1 MSHNAAKSGGKLL
14 ALALA
19 AAGAI
24 FVAPPAVA
32 DPGRGHA
39 YGRYKHE
46 RRYDGYYAPYRGGYY
61 YHDYGRR
68 RGRISGGE
76 AALIAAGVIGG
87 VILIDQAL
95 DSSERRRAG
104 GRYDDDGYYAR
115 DRYRDDPYYR
125 RDEHDD
131 YERDRRYG
139 GYEDRGYEDRGYGR
153 DYGRVDG
160 EDYGLAGGD
169 DGRSSRAGAEQAF
182 RECVAEARGA
192 ASAGGLATSFPNE
205 PLRVEE
211 RGAGW
216 RIEARFR
223 ATNPRGDSW
232 VRRMVC
238 EADDGAVRFLQI
250 D

>member
-1 MSHNAAKSGGKLL
+1 MSTIGANTSGRLT

-19 AAGAI
+19 AAS
-24 FVAPPAVA
+24 
-32 DPGRGHA
+32 
-39 YGRYKHE
+39 
-46 RRYDGYYAPYRGGYY
+46 GGYY

-95 DSSERRRAG
+95 DSSERRRALD
-104 GRYDDDGYYAR
+104 RYDDDGYYAR

-125 RDEHDD
+125 RDDHDD
-131 YERDRRYG
+131 DARDRRYG
-139 GYEDRGYEDRGYGR
+139 GYDDRG
-153 DYGRVDG
+153 YGRVDG

-169 DGRSSRAGAEQAF
+169 DSRSGRTGSEQAF

-192 ASAGGLATSFPNE
+192 ASAGGLATSFPNV

-211 RGAGW
+211 RGEGW

-223 ATNPRGDSW
+223 ATNPRGDSY

-238 EADDGAVRFLQI
+238 EADSGAVRFLQI

>member
-1 MSHNAAKSGGKLL
+1 MPNTGAKTGGGIL

-19 AAGAI
+19 AASVA
-24 FVAPPAVA
+24 FVAPQASA

-46 RRYDGYYAPYRGGYY
+46 RRYDSNYAPYRGGYY

-95 DSSERRRAG
+95 DASDRRRSEDRYYG
-104 GRYDDDGYYAR
+104 DRGYDDRYGSGGADH
-115 DRYRDDPYYR
+115 YRDDPYYR
-125 RDEHDD
+125 RDEHDAFD
-131 YERDRRYG
+131 RDRRYG
-139 GYEDRGYEDRGYGR
+139 DYNDRGYGH
-153 DYGRVDG
+153 DDG
-160 EDYGLAGGD
+160 EDYGLAGREDSQG
-169 DGRSSRAGAEQAF
+169 GRTGAERAF

-192 ASAGGLATSFPNE
+192 ASAGGLVTSFPNE

-232 VRRMVC
+232 VRRMTC
-238 EADDGAVRFLQI
+238 DADESAVRFLQI